1 MKRKVLST
9 LLAATMLTGLL
20 AGCGNSQEPAAS
32 NNEPTAT
39 TPAADTDDTC
49 SRQYGNAGSGG
60 HVG

>member
-32 NNEPTAT
+32 NNEPAAT
-39 TPAADTDDTC
+39 TPAADKIRKSTRLN
-49 SRQYGNAGSGG
+49 SS
-60 HVG
+60 HIH